1 MLRCDAFS
9 RKMLTPLECFWRKKQ
24 QLLGGITEIVFCHRS
39 LHFEPRIVTFNEPSA
54 RSSSARA
61 SPWKTSDC
69 CKSQIS
75 FNSKKWVGKKKLVKI
90 WESFPNSWCT
100 EIENCLKPLSSDEVF
115 QHLCTN
121 SGCFCLRFCLR
132 NATDEELCRVEGCFA
147 FSVQAYFGPYRP
159 YQKLV
164 QNKSRIH

>member
-1 MLRCDAFS
+1 MWCIFS
-9 RKMLTPLECFWRKKQ
+9 KNVDTSWVFLEKKTATSWRY
-24 QLLGGITEIVFCHRS
+24 HRNRVLPS
-39 LHFEPRIVTFNEPSA
+39 IFTFRTGIVTFNEPSA

-164 QNKSRIH
+164 QNKSRIHWRR